1 MKDLSI
7 IIPCSREDL
16 IYDCLKSLAVNK
28 PGELKIE
35 VIVIENPE
43 TTIDEKLI
51 PPFIG
56 QTVLKIIKSSANHP
70 SKMRNQGAGEAS
82 GKYFIFLD
90 DDVSVS
96 KNWVKTAHQTLEKTP
111 NNIICGPN
119 IDENKNFSGSI
130 ADAIQSLYISEGL
143 KTHNIKEKLQE
154 VDFHNIPL
162 NNCCMSKEVFY
173 RIGGFND
180 KVDYYLDD
188 VEFFY
193 IAHRLGYK
201 FFQHPEL
208 AVQHHC
214 RKFPF
219 DFLKYKFYARKKIG
233 YNAFF
238 FPELYRE
245 NFAVRLIFLTYLLI
259 PVLICLFFLEQRYFF
274 FPVIFAVFLYFL
286 LIVFSSLSVIIRRK
300 DLKYL
305 ILPIGIFLTH
315 LASYSGFACGVVKG
329 LINFK
334 ERGKIKKIKK
344 IRYAVFFDKNN

>member
-7 IIPCSREDL
+7 IIPCSRENL
-16 IYDCLKSLAVNK
+16 IYDCLKSLAANK
-28 PGELKIE
+28 LGELKIE
-35 VIVIENPE
+35 IIIIENPE
-43 TTIDEKLI
+43 TTIDKKLI
-51 PPFIG
+51 PIFAS
-56 QTVLKIIKSSANHP
+56 QAALKIIKSSANHP
-70 SKMRNQGAGEAS
+70 SKMRNLGAREAS

-96 KNWVKTAHQTLEKTP
+96 ENWIKTAHQILEKTK

-119 IDENKNFSGSI
+119 IDENKNFSSNI
-130 ADAIQSLYISEGL
+130 ANAIQSLYISEGL
-143 KTHNIKEKLQE
+143 KTHKVKEELQE

-162 NNCCMSKEVFY
+162 NNCCMSKEIFY
-173 RIGGFND
+173 KIGGFND

-193 IAHRLGYK
+193 IAHKLGHK
-201 FFQHPEL
+201 FFQYPGL
-208 AVQHHC
+208 TVQHYC

-238 FPELYRE
+238 FPELYCE
-245 NFAVRLIFLTYLLI
+245 NFVIRFIFLTYPLI
-259 PVLICLFFLEQRYFF
+259 PALIYLFFLEQRYFF
-274 FPVIFAVFLYFL
+274 LSTISMVFLYFL
-286 LIVFSSLSVIIRRK
+286 VITLFSLKVIIERK

-305 ILPIGIFLTH
+305 VLPIGIFLTH
-315 LASYSGFACGVVKG
+315 LANYSGFTCGIVKG

-334 ERGKIKKIKK
+334 EIEKIKKIKK
-344 IRYAVFFDKNN
+344 ARYAIFSDKNN